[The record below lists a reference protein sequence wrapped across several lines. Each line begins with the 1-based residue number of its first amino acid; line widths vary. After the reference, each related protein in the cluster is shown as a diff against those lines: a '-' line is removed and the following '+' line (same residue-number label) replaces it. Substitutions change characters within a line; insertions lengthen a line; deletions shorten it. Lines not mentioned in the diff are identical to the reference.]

1 MANSLIRLEIVTPGG
16 VAYSEEVEHAV
27 IPTANGKIDILQH
40 HAPLIDRLVPAD
52 VKVVNKDKKID
63 YLAIGAGFVE
73 VYAEKIY
80 IITDQAILVDEDDD
94 AEIEAAI
101 KRAEDALEEGK
112 NSNFDEAQLQ
122 LLEAAAKFEQARKLA
137 KGKTR

>member
-1 MANSLIRLEIVTPGG
+1 MAKSLIRLEIVTPGG
-16 VAYSEEVEHAV
+16 VVYSEEVEHAV

-40 HAPLIDRLVPAD
+40 HAPLIDRLVPSD
-52 VKVVNKDKKID
+52 VKVVDRDKKVD
-63 YLAIGAGFVE
+63 YLAIGSGFVE

-80 IITDQAILVDEDDD
+80 IITDQAILVNEDDD
-94 AEIEAAI
+94 AEIEEAI
-101 KRAEDALEEGK
+101 KRAEEALEKGK

-122 LLEAAAKFEQARKLA
+122 VLEAAAKFEQARKLA

>member
-27 IPTANGKIDILQH
+27 IPTANGKVDILQH

-80 IITDQAILVDEDDD
+80 IITDQAILVDEDDHE
-94 AEIEAAI
+94 AIEAAI
-101 KRAEDALEEGK
+101 KKAEQALEEGK

-122 LLEAAAKFEQARKLA
+122 MLEAAAKFEQARKLA
-137 KGKTR
+137 KGKSR

>member
-16 VAYSEEVEHAV
+16 VVYSEEVEHAV

-52 VKVVNKDKKID
+52 VKVVDRDKKVD
-63 YLAIGAGFVE
+63 YLAIGSGFVE

-80 IITDQAILVDEDDD
+80 IITDQAILVNEDDD
-94 AEIEAAI
+94 AEIEEAI
-101 KRAEDALEEGK
+101 KRAEEALEKGK

-122 LLEAAAKFEQARKLA
+122 VLEAAAKFEQARKLA